1 MKRITKIT
9 KLTASIIFSFS
20 IPLILPVI
28 TQVLIKIKIFNNFE
42 ELKMML
48 SQFYNFYAIIY
59 ILIGFA
65 IILYFDKKIKGIG
78 KIIKNIKISFEIGNN
93 RITIERNK
101 DSEKQNI
108 KDLK

>member
-1 MKRITKIT
+1 MKKMVKIA
-9 KLTASIIFSFS
+9 KIVASIIFSFS

-28 TQVLIKIKIFNNFE
+28 AQILIKIKIFNNFE
-42 ELKMML
+42 ELKIML

-78 KIIKNIKISFEIGNN
+78 KIIKDIKISLEIGNN
-93 RITIERNK
+93 KITIESNKHSRN
-101 DSEKQNI
+101 QNI
-108 KDLK
+108 IELK